1 MYCMIKTCMEDKGIS
16 RLVNI
21 WKTWNQG
28 EGLKSG
34 VFSSTGDRMTSSN
47 TGWTTRYAP
56 IPSQPEQTL
65 PSKMGK
71 PIVHLIA
78 QKPCKC
84 ASFRRWETRSSSTDT
99 WNSQI
104 NSSPSLGS
112 LVLLFLSPW
121 HSCDQGLHCRQ
132 EYALFPILILQ
143 RNYWVR
149 KCLWI
154 DAGAMTRSLMGWWPL
169 GNWTLG
175 PHVRFTQ
182 NRRLASF
189 SESTTQ
195 GNFRFFSLICLKSSL
210 VCGKRHIDHLVLLAI
225 EFSFVISPVPTYSFF
240 PRNSRPVWP
249 LL

>member
-16 RLVNI
+16 RLVN
-21 WKTWNQG
+21 
-28 EGLKSG
+28 
-34 VFSSTGDRMTSSN
+34 
-47 TGWTTRYAP
+47 AP

-154 DAGAMTRSLMGWWPL
+154 DAGAMTRPLWGDDPWETEHWDLML
-169 GNWTLG
+169 GLHRTGGL
-175 PHVRFTQ
+175 PHSQ
-182 NRRLASF
+182 NQPPKAILD
-189 SESTTQ
+189 
-195 GNFRFFSLICLKSSL
+195 FSLWYVSSL
-210 VCGKRHIDHLVLLAI
+210 LWCVVRDI
-225 EFSFVISPVPTYSFF
+225 
-240 PRNSRPVWP
+240 
-249 LL
+249 